1 MKWYEAMH
9 QILIIQIYLIQ
20 IFRQILIYISYAYN
34 ATLSANL
41 SKRILLFPHLENK
54 HWILIVANPSELTIT
69 QFGGLQQFIK
79 KAVTLVS
86 LFLQNFQATQ
96 NQTPS
101 VWTEIQ
107 LKTPAQNNCGP
118 WVVESMKR

>member
-1 MKWYEAMH
+1 M
-9 QILIIQIYLIQ
+9 
-20 IFRQILIYISYAYN
+20 
-34 ATLSANL
+34 
-41 SKRILLFPHLENK
+41 
-54 HWILIVANPSELTIT
+54 LIVANPSELTIT

-107 LKTPAQNNCGP
+107 LKTPAQNNC
-118 WVVESMKR
+118 